1 MGNEPLAALIGALEP
16 SQRQALIVE
25 SLAALLQRFDDC
37 GIGRPESLASAQGWL
52 GVCLTDALGPARAAQ
67 VLAEQA
73 AEIRARAVNVPEPNV
88 AGAGRA

>member
-16 SQRQALIVE
+16 SQRQALIVQ

-37 GIGRPESLASAQGWL
+37 GIARPESLACVAGWL
-52 GVCLTDALGPARAAQ
+52 GVALTDALGAAMAAQ
-67 VLAEQA
+67 VLADQA

>member
-16 SQRQALIVE
+16 SQRQALIVQ
-25 SLAALLQRFDDC
+25 SLAALVQQFDDC
-37 GIGRPESLASAQGWL
+37 GIGRPESLACVAGWL
-52 GVCLTDALGPARAAQ
+52 GVCLTDALGAAMAAQ
-67 VLAEQA
+67 VLADQA